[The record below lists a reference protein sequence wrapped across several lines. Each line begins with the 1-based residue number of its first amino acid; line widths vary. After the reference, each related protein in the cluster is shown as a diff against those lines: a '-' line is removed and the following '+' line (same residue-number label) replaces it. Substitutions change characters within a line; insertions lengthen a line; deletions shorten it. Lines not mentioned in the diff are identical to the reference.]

1 MRIVTD
7 PNDFLKAPQRFLFSY
22 SLISSVVSSL
32 TPSTPIIFIG
42 SQNLAQPQQSV
53 IDLPRPQ
60 SLSLIEPIYGTQ
72 YQVRHAKGMT
82 SSVRLVYIQGLLM
95 S

>member
-7 PNDFLKAPQRFLFSY
+7 PNDFLKAPQRFVFSY

-42 SQNLAQPQQSV
+42 SQSLSQPQQAV
-53 IDLPRPQ
+53 IDLPHPQ
-60 SLSLIEPIYGTQ
+60 SLTLTEPIYGTQ
-72 YQVRHAKGMT
+72 YEVRH
-82 SSVRLVYIQGLLM
+82 VL
-95 S
+95 